1 MPTDIT
7 LAGDLG
13 KPATT
18 LIERIS
24 DAIGGI
30 ARPWQIK
37 RIATAE
43 GQAEVIRAEA
53 RLQISDLERRSM
65 ERLFREE
72 ARKQENIE
80 AITAQAL
87 PLLADNSRPADLED
101 DWITK
106 FFDECRS
113 VSNEEMQAIWARLL
127 STEANSPSSISKRT
141 IDVLASL
148 DRKDAELFSKITQF
162 SITDDNQLIAI
173 LDKDKPIYTDAGFDF
188 SGLTQLADL
197 GLVHCDFLGGFI
209 STQSQERVEISYH
222 GRKVGLTLPGP
233 PYNFPLGNVRL
244 TSAGAQIASTLPRLL
259 NAQFFDYLLDAWANS
274 NYNPKEVRVD
284 GFVTTASK

>member
-1 MPTDIT
+1 MTTDVT

-18 LIERIS
+18 LIERVS

-43 GQAEVIRAEA
+43 AQAEVVRAEA

-72 ARKQENIE
+72 AKKQENIE
-80 AITAQAL
+80 SITAQAI
-87 PLLADNSRPADLED
+87 PLLADNSKPSDLED

-113 VSNEEMQAIWARLL
+113 VSNQEMQAIWARLL
-127 STEANSPSSISKRT
+127 STEANSAGSVSKRT

-148 DRKDAELFSKITQF
+148 DKKDAELFSNLTQF
-162 SITDDNQLIAI
+162 SLTGNNQLVAI
-173 LDKDKPIYTDAGFDF
+173 LNKDKPIYSNAGFGF

-197 GLVHCDFLGGFI
+197 GLIDCDFLGGYL
-209 STQSQERVEISYH
+209 STQAQERVEISYH
-222 GRKVGLTLPGP
+222 ERRALLKLPGP
-233 PYNFPLGNVRL
+233 PYQFLIGNVRL
-244 TSAGAQIASTLPRLL
+244 TSAGAQIASTLPRLR
-259 NAQFFDYLLDAWANS
+259 NEQFFDYLLGAWA
-274 NYNPKEVRVD
+274 E
-284 GFVTTASK
+284 SKYEPQEITFSSFTSPMSK